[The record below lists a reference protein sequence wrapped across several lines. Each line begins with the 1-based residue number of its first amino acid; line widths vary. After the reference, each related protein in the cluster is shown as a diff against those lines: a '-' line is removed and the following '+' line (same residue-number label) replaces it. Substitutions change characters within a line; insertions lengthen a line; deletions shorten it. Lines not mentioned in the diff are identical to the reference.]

1 MSDPVSHADQLPYW
15 MLVFSFVVSSLLAL
29 LAIAEGLCRALRK
42 ATLDIA
48 LTRELFFRLLEGGE
62 CLYANAVLVAYDA
75 GALVQDIAASLTK
88 RNGATKTFK
97 MRVAQIGE
105 KYRTPEGLYQF
116 SFHSTSPLGFVPPS
130 NPQRQVFVCE
140 HDSYAGA
147 TRESF
152 QLFQQSLYK
161 IKEEFSGI
169 TDLEP
174 EILQQL
180 NQRVQTVVEDSAVA
194 IMDKVQLE
202 PGRYTLEVSVAYR
215 QKGRFFPVATRRS
228 SNAKVEFTVEDYARD
243 YLRYNLREYLQG
255 RARQILLD
263 QQVALPAPEY
273 SPSEIREDN

>member
-1 MSDPVSHADQLPYW
+1 MIDSVTQPDQLPYW

-29 LAIAEGLCRALRK
+29 LAIVEVLCRAFRK
-42 ATLDIA
+42 ATLDIV

-75 GALVQDIAASLTK
+75 GALVEDMTASLIK
-88 RNGATKTFK
+88 CNGATKTFK

-116 SFHSTSPLGFVPPS
+116 SFYSTSPLGFVPPS

-152 QLFQQSLYK
+152 QFFQKNLFQ
-161 IKEEFSGI
+161 IKEEFSGTI
-169 TDLEP
+169 DAEQ
-174 EILQQL
+174 EIIQQL
-180 NQRVQTVVEDSAVA
+180 TQRVQAIVDETTVS

-202 PGRYTLEVSVAYR
+202 PGRYTLEVSVIYR
-215 QKGRFFPVATRRS
+215 QKGRFFPVAKRRTS
-228 SNAKVEFTVEDYARD
+228 KAKVEFTVENYARD
-243 YLRYNLREYLQG
+243 YMRYKLREFLQG
-255 RARQILLD
+255 RASQVLLD
-263 QQVALPAPEY
+263 NHVTLLAPEY
-273 SPSEIREDN
+273 CPSEVREDT